1 MTDRPTNQRPTDRPG
16 HRAVKF
22 QTTTKS
28 LPRSSGSFVIFS
40 SELIAALLV
49 SDFVRRFP
57 AGADQW
63 THAGPWRVWSMS
75 NPGLRPISSVRK
87 SNVIYTCMHVYLN
100 IVVKKTNVHSS
111 PFITVRSSCLSASF
125 KSKHTVRII
134 EKNGTSFPG
143 RPCQRRTSNSCS
155 RPWPWSLR
163 ESWPQ
168 DWLSSR
174 SPAR

>member
-28 LPRSSGSFVIFS
+28 LPRSSGSFVIF
-40 SELIAALLV
+40 LFWINCGIAG
-49 SDFVRRFP
+49 FRF
-57 AGADQW
+57 
-63 THAGPWRVWSMS
+63 R
-75 NPGLRPISSVRK
+75 SSVSSRCRPVNTCWPLACLVYVK
-87 SNVIYTCMHVYLN
+87 SWPSSN
-100 IVVKKTNVHSS
+100 IFSKKIKCYIHMYACIFEYRCKKTNVHSS

-168 DWLSSR
+168 GWLSSR